1 MLLNR
6 NSGMKGGLAT
16 NQADEPGVRAAM
28 AAAGLGD
35 ELVVTDSIEQA
46 RQLTREA
53 AAAGYDLV
61 VAAGGDG
68 TVGVIAHELLGR
80 QTALGILPLGSVMN
94 IARMLEI
101 PRDLDDAAAIIA
113 TGERRAI
120 DVGLANGQ
128 VFYEGGSVGLNAAV
142 FREAQLVDSGHY
154 PALFAALWTLL
165 RYRPSRMVIRLDT
178 RVLTT
183 RALAV
188 TVSNGPYT
196 GLGFTVAPN
205 AKLDDGL
212 FDVCVF
218 SRFSRTELIRH
229 FRAIAFGRRQYS
241 PKVRSYRSAR
251 VQIDGVHPLPCRADA
266 EDLGTT
272 PVTYQVRPAALHVI
286 VPARAGRAA
295 DPAAYGDPVAGAAS
309 VAGAWGRVAL
319 GLALAG
325 ALALVGRLAWRLLRA
340 QSGPRWAKSGSRRGG
355 TWYKLPTR

>member
-1 MLLNR
+1 MTGQPSTGRRIRVLMNS
-6 NSGMKGGLAT
+6 NSGTKGGLPT
-16 NQADEPGVRAAM
+16 NQTSEAEVRAAM
-28 AAAGLGD
+28 AATGLGD
-35 ELVVTDSIEQA
+35 ELIMTESVEEA

-53 AAAGYDLV
+53 AAYGYDVV

-68 TVGVIAHELLGR
+68 TVGTIAHELLGR
-80 QTALGILPLGSVMN
+80 KTALGVLPLGSVMN

-101 PRDLDDAAAIIA
+101 PRELDAAAEVIA

-120 DVGLANGQ
+120 DVGLANGK

-142 FREAQLVDSGHY
+142 FREAQLVDAGHY

-165 RYRPSRMVIRLDT
+165 RYRPSRMIIHLDSGVI
-178 RVLTT
+178 TT

-205 AKLDDGL
+205 ARLDDGL
-212 FDVCVF
+212 LDVCVF

-229 FRAIAFGRRQYS
+229 FRSIAFGRRQYS

-266 EDLGTT
+266 EDLGMT
-272 PVTYQVRPAALHVI
+272 PVTYQVRPGALNVI
-286 VPARAGRAA
+286 VPARPEQAA
-295 DPAAYGDPVAGAAS
+295 DPAQYGEPAAGESS
-309 VAGAWGRVAL
+309 VVRTWGRVAL
-319 GLALAG
+319 GVILAA
-325 ALALVGRLAWRLLRA
+325 ALALVGRWAW
-340 QSGPRWAKSGSRRGG
+340 SRR
-355 TWYKLPTR
+355 RAD